1 MIGMT
6 IELKKK
12 KKKKKELTVLK
23 HKMNL
28 HAFKEIPI
36 ELF

>member
-6 IELKKK
+6 IEFKKK
-12 KKKKKELTVLK
+12 EKELTVLK

>member
-6 IELKKK
+6 IGFL
-12 KKKKKELTVLK
+12 KKELTVLK

-36 ELF
+36 ESF

>member
-6 IELKKK
+6 IKIFKKR
-12 KKKKKELTVLK
+12 KELTVLK

-28 HAFKEIPI
+28 HTFKEVPI
-36 ELF
+36 ESFLIE

>member
-6 IELKKK
+6 IELKK

>member
-6 IELKKK
+6 IKFLE
-12 KKKKKELTVLK
+12 KKELTVLK

>member
-6 IELKKK
+6 IEL
-12 KKKKKELTVLK
+12 KKKELTVLK

>member
-6 IELKKK
+6 IKFLN
-12 KKKKKELTVLK
+12 ELTVLK

-28 HAFKEIPI
+28 HAFKGIPI